1 MIASILLSTKRL
13 KILPTRLRLCLVTFL
28 VLVGLSSSSFAQ
40 PFSIEAGLNNF
51 FGMPGV
57 VAGVYLPT
65 EPRFI
70 SGGRVQVFFASDALN
85 ALGFIGGTGK
95 TGWLFGVRSEALIGS
110 SLLPLVGV
118 NSDVLAAYAKLGVA
132 LMIGNI
138 SAAGGG
144 LWDLPVGLGLEVGA
158 GLLAQIPGL
167 AAIYFEFEA
176 GYLLP
181 AQWYA
186 LLGFGLRVRV
196 S

>member
-1 MIASILLSTKRL
+1 MFKR
-13 KILPTRLRLCLVTFL
+13 L
-28 VLVGLSSSSFAQ
+28 VLVWWLILGLSSSGFAQ
-40 PFSIEAGLNNF
+40 AFSAEAGLTNF
-51 FGMPGV
+51 FGMPGIV
-57 VAGVYLPT
+57 VGVHLPT
-65 EPRFI
+65 EPTRI
-70 SGGRVQVFFASDALN
+70 SGGRVHVFFASDALN

-95 TGWLFGVRSEALIGS
+95 TGWLLGARSEVLLGS

-118 NSDVLAAYAKLGVA
+118 NSDALGIYAKLGVA

-144 LWDLPVGLGLEVGA
+144 LWSLPVGLGLDIGA
-158 GLLAQIPGL
+158 GALLQIPNVAGVF
-167 AAIYFEFEA
+167 FEIEA

-186 LLGFGLRVRV
+186 TLNFGLRVRV